1 MDWNTVIEILKWL
14 VPIGGFGSV
23 AGWFINRTERELKRI
38 RDSHD
43 AYKAMYEDLN
53 QTVKED
59 INEKQEMRKAMS
71 RLQRAINKVFSCRY
85 FPDCPVNLELLRNK
99 ADSAGKPQG
108 VTGQRRNPRGSRNDT
123 GEDPGVESGDGDPG
137 REPP

>member
-1 MDWNTVIEILKWL
+1 MDWNTVREILEWI
-14 VPIGGFGSV
+14 VPVGGFGSI

-38 RDSHD
+38 RNSHD

-53 QTVKED
+53 QTVKDD
-59 INEKQEMRKAMS
+59 INEKQELRKTLS
-71 RLQRAINKVFSCRY
+71 SLQRAINKVFSCRY

-108 VTGQRRNPRGSRNDT
+108 GAGQRRNPRGSRNDT
-123 GEDPGVESGDGDPG
+123 GKDPGVEGGDGDPG

>member
-1 MDWNTVIEILKWL
+1 MDWNTVREILEWI
-14 VPIGGFGSV
+14 VPVGGFGSI

-38 RDSHD
+38 RNSHD

-53 QTVKED
+53 QTVKDD
-59 INEKQEMRKAMS
+59 INEKQELRKTLS
-71 RLQRAINKVFSCRY
+71 SLQRAINKVFTCRY
-85 FPDCPVNLELLRNK
+85 FPDCPVNVELLRNK

-108 VTGQRRNPRGSRNDT
+108 VAGQRRNPRGSRNDT
-123 GEDPGVESGDGDPG
+123 GKDPGVEGGDGDPG

>member
-1 MDWNTVIEILKWL
+1 MDWSSVIEILKWL

-53 QTVKED
+53 QALKED

-71 RLQRAINKVFSCRY
+71 RLHRAINKVFTCRY
-85 FPDCPVNLELLRNK
+85 FPDCPVNVELLRNK
-99 ADSAGKPQG
+99 ADCSTKPKG
-108 VTGQRRNPRGSRNDT
+108 GTGQRGNPRGSRNDP
-123 GEDPGVESGDGDPG
+123 GYDPGVAGGDGDPG